1 MRLKFVKLSH
11 FHGYRATT
19 VIPIDAAMSIIVGRN
34 EDGKSTILDASA
46 KFWQWFS
53 RRVRSE
59 HAYRS
64 K

>member
-19 VIPIDAAMSIIVGRN
+19 VIPIDAAITGIAGRN
-34 EDGKSTILDASA
+34 DDGKSTILDASA
-46 KFWQWFS
+46 KVWQWFS

-59 HAYRS
+59 HASRS